1 MYIVEILTHFWET
14 KFEWIILMETQEQG
28 KFQGI
33 EHKGAILRVPNRAS
47 RSKFYLDFESIIN
60 AFS

>member
-1 MYIVEILTHFWET
+1 MDHSNGNTRAREISRNR
-14 KFEWIILMETQEQG
+14 
-28 KFQGI
+28 

-60 AFS
+60 VFS